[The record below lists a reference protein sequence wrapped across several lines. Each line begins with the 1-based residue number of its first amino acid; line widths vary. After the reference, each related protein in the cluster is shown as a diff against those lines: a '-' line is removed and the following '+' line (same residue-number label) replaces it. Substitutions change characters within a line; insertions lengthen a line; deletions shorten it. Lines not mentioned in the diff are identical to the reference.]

1 MKSTGKESLI
11 SFLSNLTV
19 EERLSFSWLNLA
31 NRFEIKPNGT
41 DSQKRKAANDIWR
54 NFKKSQGHKAPSIE
68 EFNAVNY
75 HQVERDYSL
84 SDCTYTI
91 TKASTEVLTKEKN
104 GVYIIMGCVHVPFF
118 NLNFM
123 KAAIKC
129 ISTLNVK
136 GIIFNGDF
144 LDLATLSF
152 HDKGKNAVEGVTLGK
167 EYESGNKVLDSIES
181 VIPKSASKVFLYG
194 NHEDRFNRH
203 MSTVDYG
210 KLKGAIKSPIEGLN
224 LNTRGY
230 KIYTDWIND
239 EVNLGDLTIIH
250 GEFCTTF
257 AAKKHLDVYRKNM
270 LFAHCFSEDTEVL
283 TESGW
288 KLFPEL
294 DINKD
299 KVATIKLDG
308 SHEFEWN
315 DIESFHEY
323 DHYKELI
330 HFYSHG
336 MDLLVTDEHS
346 MVKWFKATDRLARVE
361 AKELVGKTW
370 HTLNGTVNTNKDYD
384 ISDDLLKLLGWV
396 ITDGNFQKDKNGNPQ
411 YIRLKQC
418 NKPKVGLKHITD
430 ILDSLGQSYKVG
442 KLTNSINYEC
452 ADVWLHKSKLTDII
466 INLIPNKGL
475 QDWMLGLSK
484 RQFDLLLHEII
495 LADGCYNK
503 DALNSMQYVTAK
515 DSDRDIMQALCIKNG
530 YRSSATFRNNSYW
543 TITINTRRISGMH
556 KELSKRVPYEGNV
569 YCVSVKN
576 QTLLVRRNGRTSICG
591 NTHRVSMYREG
602 EHVAFNIGSMADF
615 NSPAFGYATKSMKK
629 QWTNGFAIATVVDG
643 VTSVE
648 QIIWN
653 KDHFVYGGNI
663 WKV

>member
-54 NFKKSQGHKAPSIE
+54 NFKKSQGHQAPTIE
-68 EFNAVNY
+68 EFTKEY
-75 HQVERDYSL
+75 DYSNL
-84 SDCTYTI
+84 DEFKY
-91 TKASTEVLTKEKN
+91 KAGVCSKEKN

-167 EYESGNKVLDSIES
+167 EYESGNKVLDSIEA
-181 VIPKSASKVFLYG
+181 VIPKFSQKIFLYG

-230 KIYTDWIND
+230 KVYTDWIND

-250 GEFCTTF
+250 GEFIGTNSC
-257 AAKKHLDVYRKNM
+257 KRHLDAYKKNV
-270 LFAHCFSEDTEVL
+270 LYAH
-283 TESGW
+283 
-288 KLFPEL
+288 
-294 DINKD
+294 
-299 KVATIKLDG
+299 
-308 SHEFEWN
+308 
-315 DIESFHEY
+315 
-323 DHYKELI
+323 
-330 HFYSHG
+330 
-336 MDLLVTDEHS
+336 
-346 MVKWFKATDRLARVE
+346 
-361 AKELVGKTW
+361 
-370 HTLNGTVNTNKDYD
+370 
-384 ISDDLLKLLGWV
+384 
-396 ITDGNFQKDKNGNPQ
+396 
-411 YIRLKQC
+411 
-418 NKPKVGLKHITD
+418 
-430 ILDSLGQSYKVG
+430 
-442 KLTNSINYEC
+442 
-452 ADVWLHKSKLTDII
+452 
-466 INLIPNKGL
+466 
-475 QDWMLGLSK
+475 
-484 RQFDLLLHEII
+484 
-495 LADGCYNK
+495 
-503 DALNSMQYVTAK
+503 
-515 DSDRDIMQALCIKNG
+515 
-530 YRSSATFRNNSYW
+530 
-543 TITINTRRISGMH
+543 
-556 KELSKRVPYEGNV
+556 
-569 YCVSVKN
+569 
-576 QTLLVRRNGRTSICG
+576 
-591 NTHRVSMYREG
+591 THRVSMYREG